1 MDIKTKFS
9 AVILTA
15 IATSIS
21 FAAGVGELVQGWGE
35 TATALQVLLVI
46 GASLV
51 GLGMMAA
58 GGMQLKKHGENP
70 QQVPLNKGLI
80 FLASGALLFGLSATS
95 TTMLDTIFGTGAA
108 EGSTEVS
115 SEF

>member
-21 FAAGVGELVQGWGE
+21 FAAGVGELAQGWGE

-46 GASLV
+46 GAALV

-80 FLASGALLFGLSATS
+80 FLAAGALLFGLSATS

-108 EGSTEVS
+108 EGSTEIS